1 MYRAKEGEEDKG
13 RTGMRISE
21 SGLDCKHTNCSQ
33 QPLTVMDKGCLVGGL
48 RFPFGCLEVIGL
60 ID

>member
-21 SGLDCKHTNCSQ
+21 SGLDYKLQSAAS
-33 QPLTVMDKGCLVGGL
+33 GS
-48 RFPFGCLEVIGL
+48 PFGCLEVIGL